1 MCPNKYTEIWNKI
14 KYLIKQK
21 DDDNALM
28 ITEVHQL
35 IQQTMK

>member
-1 MCPNKYTEIWNKI
+1 MCPNKYKEIWNKI
-14 KYLIKQK
+14 KHLTKQK

-28 ITEVHQL
+28 ITEVYQL

>member
-1 MCPNKYTEIWNKI
+1 MCPNKYKEIWNKI
-14 KYLIKQK
+14 KYLIKQE

-28 ITEVHQL
+28 ITEVYQL

>member
-1 MCPNKYTEIWNKI
+1 MCPNKYKEIWNKI

-21 DDDNALM
+21 DDNALM
-28 ITEVHQL
+28 ITEFYQL